1 MFSFTYVFTVSRG
14 FVEEILISFLASLL
28 GPPREDVSRAL
39 QRLNRLQL
47 RIEKAGLPLGSERL
61 LVCVINK
68 IGNTCLHGPEI
79 PGANFK

>member
-28 GPPREDVSRAL
+28 GPPREDVSHAL
-39 QRLNRLQL
+39 QRLKRLQL
-47 RIEKAGLPLGSERL
+47 RIEKAGPLLGSEGL

-68 IGNTCLHGPEI
+68 IGNT
-79 PGANFK
+79 

>member
-1 MFSFTYVFTVSRG
+1 MFCFTYVFTVSRR
-14 FVEEILISFLASLL
+14 FVEKILISFLASLL
-28 GPPREDVSRAL
+28 GPPREDVSHAL

-47 RIEKAGLPLGSERL
+47 RIEKAGSLLGSERL

-68 IGNTCLHGPEI
+68 MGNPCLHGPEI